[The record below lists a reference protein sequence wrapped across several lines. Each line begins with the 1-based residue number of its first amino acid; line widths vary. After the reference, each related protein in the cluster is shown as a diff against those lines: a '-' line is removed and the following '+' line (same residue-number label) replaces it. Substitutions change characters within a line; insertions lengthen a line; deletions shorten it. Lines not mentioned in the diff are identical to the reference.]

1 MGQKMTPADFLTCPW
16 RRCVAWMRDY
26 AKSGSAPITAGRHC
40 KHFGISGQ
48 PARQAAD
55 LAKEDVCGEGLNR
68 PGEDKGFVSQFD
80 SSRSKQIV
88 VDAMMR
94 LGHAR
99 QIGVIAVDV
108 EAVNEMSVFQHL
120 LCRQAQRSCFGQLM
134 AEADFLAS
142 AGRDPPAVSQPE
154 VVAPPAAAD
163 GKTRLALV
171 VDDDKLVRETLS
183 DMLELLGWSV
193 TAAATA
199 EEALAIPA
207 MGQPPAVMITDVNLG
222 ADMDGF
228 ELCTAARTRWPQV
241 GIVVISGRP
250 PSRLQ
255 IDGLGHREV
264 FLLKPVTLSVL
275 EVAVNRVINGIDE
288 TGKRQ
293 PHVDVPPDVEDRA
306 AGEPLNVADELA
318 SVASHFYDC
327 AKARNIGLITGVQP
341 DLWLRAEPETM
352 RDAVAA
358 ILSGAFNVAADGKI
372 LMTAERRQD
381 RVAIIV
387 SDDAVVTD
395 PGRRDDALWP
405 VRQRVAV
412 QDGSLAVEALK
423 EKGTR
428 VTLVLPGASRRT

>member
-1 MGQKMTPADFLTCPW
+1 
-16 RRCVAWMRDY
+16 MRDH
-26 AKSGSAPITAGRHC
+26 ATSGAPSITAGGQC
-40 KHFGISGQ
+40 ENFEISGHL
-48 PARQAAD
+48 AGQAAD
-55 LAKEDVCGEGLNR
+55 LAKAGVSGEGVNR
-68 PGEDKGFVSQFD
+68 PGEDNEFVSRFD
-80 SSRSKQIV
+80 PSCSRQSV
-88 VDAMMR
+88 VDAMIR

-99 QIGVIAVDV
+99 QICVIALDV
-108 EAVNEMSVFQHL
+108 EAVNEVSVFQQL
-120 LCRQAQRSCFGQLM
+120 LCRQAQGSFFGQLM
-134 AEADFLAS
+134 AEAEVLAS
-142 AGRDPPAVSQPE
+142 AGSDPPAVSQPD

-163 GKTRLALV
+163 AKTRFALV

-183 DMLELLGWSV
+183 DMLDLLGWSV

-199 EEALAIPA
+199 EAVLATPG

-222 ADMDGF
+222 AGMDGF
-228 ELCTAARTRWPQV
+228 ELCAAARRRWPKV
-241 GIVVISGRP
+241 GIVVISGRQ

-275 EVAVNRVINGIDE
+275 EVAINRVIDGIDE

-293 PHVDVPPDVEDRA
+293 PRAGVPPDAVCDA

-318 SVASHFYDC
+318 GVASRFSDC
-327 AKARNIGLITGVQP
+327 AKTRNIGLITGVQP

-358 ILSGAFNVAADGKI
+358 ILSGAFNVAADGKV
-372 LMTAERRQD
+372 LMTAERLQD

-387 SDDAVVTD
+387 SGDAVVSD